1 MNGLFKKKCFSGKE
15 KLLFAS
21 PKMKLLSEYLLC
33 IVLFPYINGYKIL
46 GLFPHPATSHFNVFQ
61 PILRR
66 LADDGHE
73 VTVVSHF
80 PDPNSS
86 KNYKDLTLQGETLT
100 NAISL
105 QVS

>member
-1 MNGLFKKKCFSGKE
+1 
-15 KLLFAS
+15 
-21 PKMKLLSEYLLC
+21 MKLISELLLIVVLVQC
-33 IVLFPYINGYKIL
+33 ISGYKIL

-66 LADDGHE
+66 LATDGHE

-80 PDPNSS
+80 PDPDPP
-86 KNYKDLTLQGETLT
+86 KNYEDLTLPGATLT

-105 QVS
+105 QVSIK

>member
-1 MNGLFKKKCFSGKE
+1 
-15 KLLFAS
+15 
-21 PKMKLLSEYLLC
+21 MKLFSEYLL
-33 IVLFPYINGYKIL
+33 ILVLELVRYTNGYKIL

-66 LADDGHE
+66 LADNGHE

-80 PDPNSS
+80 PDPNPPN
-86 KNYKDLTLQGETLT
+86 NYKDLTLEGESLT

-105 QVS
+105 QVSSEYANHTSV

>member
-1 MNGLFKKKCFSGKE
+1 
-15 KLLFAS
+15 
-21 PKMKLLSEYLLC
+21 MKLLTEYLLR
-33 IVLFPYINGYKIL
+33 IALVVPYINGYKIL

-66 LADDGHE
+66 LADEGHE

-80 PDPNSS
+80 PDPNPS
-86 KNYKDLTLQGETLT
+86 KNYQDLTLQGETLT

-105 QVS
+105 QVSWRIDF